1 MTSFHLHLVS
11 DATGETLSSMSTAAL
26 VQFEDASPITHSW
39 TMIRTSAAL
48 RRVIREIEAA
58 PGLVACTLVDH
69 HLRDELA
76 AACRQLGLPFVSVM
90 DPMLSALGTFLG
102 AEVRELPGRQHAM
115 NDEYF
120 GRIDAIHFCLAHDD
134 GQALDSLEQADVV
147 LIGVS
152 RTSKTPT
159 SIYLANRG
167 IKAANYPFVPGVP
180 VPPQIEALRAP
191 LVVGLTAS
199 PERLIQ
205 IRKNRLLT
213 LNQTDSTDYVDVAQV
228 KDEVAQAR
236 RLFARHRWP
245 VIDVT
250 RRSIEET
257 AAAILGHYRKAHE
270 GPSISS

>member
-1 MTSFHLHLVS
+1 MTTFHLHLVS
-11 DATGETLSSMSTAAL
+11 DATGETLAGMATAAL
-26 VQFEDASPITHSW
+26 VQFEDATPITHSW
-39 TMIRTSAAL
+39 TMIRTSASL
-48 RRVIREIEAA
+48 RRVIREIEAT

-69 HLRDELA
+69 NLREELQ
-76 AACRQLGLPFVSVM
+76 AACRQLSLPFVSVM
-90 DPMLSALGTFLG
+90 DPMLSALGSFLG
-102 AEVRELPGRQHAM
+102 AEVRELPGQQHAM

-134 GQALDSLEQADVV
+134 GQALETVKDADIV

-159 SIYLANRG
+159 CIYLANRG

-180 VPPQIEALRAP
+180 VPPQIENLQGP
-191 LVVGLTAS
+191 LVIGLTAS
-199 PERLIQ
+199 PDRLIQ
-205 IRKNRLLT
+205 IRKNRLLS
-213 LNQTDSTDYVDVAQV
+213 LNQQDSTDYVDVAQV

-257 AAAILGHYRKAHE
+257 AAAILGHYQR
-270 GPSISS
+270 GRDGVSIAD